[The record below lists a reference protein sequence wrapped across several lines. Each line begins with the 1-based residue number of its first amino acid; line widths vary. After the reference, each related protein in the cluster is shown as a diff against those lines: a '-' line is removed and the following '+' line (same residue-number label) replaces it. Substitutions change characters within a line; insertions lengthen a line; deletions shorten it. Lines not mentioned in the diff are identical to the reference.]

1 MRFVSEDAAGDRT
14 DKAGDS
20 NSKAKSTQ
28 KVEPNM
34 SSAPESKEN
43 PINKVL
49 DRVEKILCETWAE
62 TGFGQVT
69 IESEKA
75 EKGKGKI
82 HVTVKGSTFYR
93 YHISEEDVKEWNS
106 KP

>member
-1 MRFVSEDAAGDRT
+1 MRLVSEDAAGDRA

-20 NSKAKSTQ
+20 NSQAKSIQ
-28 KVEPNM
+28 KLETDT
-34 SSAPESKEN
+34 SSAPESREN

-49 DRVEKILCETWAE
+49 NQVEKILCETWAE

-69 IESEKA
+69 IESERA

-82 HVTVKGSTFYR
+82 QVTVKGSTFYR
-93 YHISEEDVKEWNS
+93 YHISEEDVREWNS
-106 KP
+106 KE

>member
-1 MRFVSEDAAGDRT
+1 MRFVSEDAAGDRA

-28 KVEPNM
+28 KVETDM
-34 SSAPESKEN
+34 SSAPENREN

-49 DRVEKILCETWAE
+49 NQVEKILCETWAE

-75 EKGKGKI
+75 ERGKGKI
-82 HVTVKGSTFYR
+82 QVTVKGSTFYR
-93 YHISEEDVKEWNS
+93 YHISEEDVREWNS
-106 KP
+106 KE

>member
-1 MRFVSEDAAGDRT
+1 MRFLSEDAAGDR
-14 DKAGDS
+14 DNKAGDS

-28 KVEPNM
+28 KVETDMPSGREN
-34 SSAPESKEN
+34 KEN

-49 DRVEKILCETWAE
+49 NQVEKILCETWAE
-62 TGFGQVT
+62 TGFGKVT

-75 EKGKGKI
+75 QNGKGKI

-93 YHISEEDVKEWNS
+93 YHICEEDVKEWNS